1 MHRARALVNTV
12 IGPPGQKFAAW
23 LLIKNAPT
31 VSCAQCRHYNVP
43 AAAES
48 FLNGSSSQY
57 VEDMYNAWLADPS
70 SVHASWDSFF
80 RNSAQGGPGYQSPP
94 SLAPLGKN
102 EIPATSLLSLTGA
115 SPSAVGPINEK
126 IIDDHLAVQAIIR
139 SYQIRGHHIAKL
151 DPLGINSADLDDQTP
166 QELVYKN
173 YNFEEADMD
182 RVFKLP
188 STTFIGGNEKALPL
202 REILRRLELT
212 YCRHI
217 GVEFMFI
224 NSLEQCNWIRQR
236 LETPGVTDLS
246 VDQKRLILARL
257 TRSTGFESFLARKW
271 SSEKRFGLEGCEI
284 LIPAMKTVI
293 DKSTELG
300 VESIVMGMP
309 HRGRLNVLANVCR
322 KPLHQLFTQFA
333 GLQAADDGSGDVK
346 YHLGTYI
353 ERLNRVTN
361 KNIRLAVVA
370 NPSHLE
376 TVDPVVQG
384 KTRAEQ
390 FYRGDGEGKKVMSV
404 LLHGDAAFAGQ
415 GVVFETMHLS
425 ELPDYTTHGTVHIVA
440 NNQIGFTTDPR
451 FSRSS
456 PYCTDVARV
465 VNAPIFHVNADDPES
480 VIHVCNI
487 AAEWRSTFH
496 KDVVIDLVCYRRN
509 GHNEID
515 EPMFTQPL
523 MYRKIK
529 AIKPLLQSYSEQLI
543 KEGIVS
549 EEEVKDVKDKYDK
562 ICEEA
567 FERARQETHIK
578 YKDWIDSPW
587 SGFFE
592 GKDPLKVNPTGVNE
606 ETLVHIG
613 KRFSSP
619 PPNAT
624 EFIIHKGIE
633 RILKSRMEM
642 VENRITDWALGEAMA
657 FGSLVKEGI
666 HVRLSGQDVER
677 GTFSHRHHV
686 LHHQTVDKATYRPLC
701 NLYPDQAPYTV
712 CNSSLSEY
720 GVLGFE
726 LGYSMTN
733 PNALVIWEA
742 QFGDFAN
749 TAQCI
754 IDQLLSSGQAKW
766 VRQTGL
772 TLFLPHGMEGQGPE
786 HSSARLERFLQM
798 SSDDPDYFPPESDD
812 FAVRQLHDINWI
824 VANCTTPANLF
835 HVLRRQIALPFR
847 KPLILM
853 TPKSLLR
860 HPEARSSFDDMNE
873 GTEFKRIIPDQ
884 GPASQ
889 NPEGVEKLIFCTGK
903 VYFDVLAAIKEK
915 KLESKI
921 ALARVEQL
929 TPFPFD
935 LLKQECAKYSNAQ
948 IAWCQEEHKNQGGWT
963 YVEPRFE
970 TTLAGQRDIV
980 STKTESRGW
989 FSRLFGKDEPKPQ
1002 SKQRNENV
1010 PDARVVSYV
1019 GRPVAAST
1027 ATGSKAQ
1034 YLKEL
1039 AALLEDATRL

>member
-1 MHRARALVNTV
+1 MHRTLSTMA
-12 IGPPGQKFAAW
+12 GPSGQKFATW
-23 LLIKNAPT
+23 LLAKNAPCIT
-31 VSCAQCRHYNVP
+31 NSPTRSYNVP
-43 AAAES
+43 AASEP
-48 FLNGSSSQY
+48 FLNGSSGQY
-57 VEDMYNAWLADPS
+57 VEDMYNAWLVDPS

-80 RNSAQGGPGYQSPP
+80 RNSSQGGAGYQAPP

-102 EIPATSLLSLTGA
+102 ELPVSSFLPALAGSTGLGA
-115 SPSAVGPINEK
+115 APISEK
-126 IIDDHLAVQAIIR
+126 VIDDHLAVQAIIR

-173 YNFEEADMD
+173 YNFEETDMD

-188 STTFIGGNEKALPL
+188 STTFIGGKEKSLPL

-236 LETPGVTDLS
+236 LETPGVTDLTPEK
-246 VDQKRLILARL
+246 KRLILARL
-257 TRSTGFESFLARKW
+257 TRAHGFESFLARKY

-293 DKSTELG
+293 DKSTDLG
-300 VESIVMGMP
+300 VESIVMGMS

-333 GLQAADDGSGDVK
+333 GLKSADDGSGDVK

-376 TVDPVVQG
+376 TVDPVTQG

-390 FYRGDGEGKKVMSV
+390 FYRGDGEGKKVMSI
-404 LLHGDAAFAGQ
+404 LLHGDAAFSGQ

-425 ELPDYTTHGTVHIVA
+425 ELPDYTTHGTIHIVV

-487 AAEWRSTFH
+487 AAEWRATFH
-496 KDVVIDLVCYRRN
+496 KDVIIDLVCYRRN

-529 AIKPLLQSYSEQLI
+529 QTKACIDKYAEQLI
-543 KEGIVS
+543 TEGIVT
-549 EEEVKDVKDKYDK
+549 EDEVKDVKAKYDK
-562 ICEEA
+562 ICDEA
-567 FERARQETHIK
+567 FERAQQETHIK

-606 ETLVHIG
+606 DTLVHIG
-613 KRFSSP
+613 KRFSAP

-642 VENRITDWALGEAMA
+642 VENRIADWALGEAMA
-657 FGSLVKEGI
+657 FGSLLKEGI

-742 QFGDFAN
+742 QFGDFCN

-754 IDQLLSSGQAKW
+754 VDQMLSSGQAKW

-772 TLFLPHGMEGQGPE
+772 VMLLPHGMEGQGPE

-835 HVLRRQIALPFR
+835 HILRRQIALPFR
-847 KPLILM
+847 KPLVIM
-853 TPKSLLR
+853 SPKSLLR
-860 HPEARSSFDDMNE
+860 HPEARSSFDDMVE
-873 GTEFKRIIPDQ
+873 GTEFQRIIPDS
-884 GPASQ
+884 GPASK
-889 NPEGVEKLIFCTGK
+889 NPEGVEKLLFCTGK
-903 VYFDVLAAIKEK
+903 VYFDILKGIKEK
-915 KLESKI
+915 GLENKI
-921 ALARVEQL
+921 AITRVEQL

-935 LLKQECAKYSNAQ
+935 LLKQECAKYPNAQ
-948 IAWCQEEHKNQGGWT
+948 ISWLQEEHKNQGAWF
-963 YVEPRFE
+963 YVQPRFE
-970 TTLAGQRDIV
+970 TTLSGQRAISEEQGDSGWFGKLFGGKKQV
-980 STKTESRGW
+980 KTE
-989 FSRLFGKDEPKPQ
+989 PQ
-1002 SKQRNENV
+1002 ESIEQ
-1010 PDARVVSYV
+1010 PDTRVISYI
-1019 GRPVAAST
+1019 GRPCAAST
-1027 ATGSKAQ
+1027 ATGSKNQ
-1034 YLKEL
+1034 HLKEVAQLL
-1039 AALLEDATRL
+1039 ADATRL